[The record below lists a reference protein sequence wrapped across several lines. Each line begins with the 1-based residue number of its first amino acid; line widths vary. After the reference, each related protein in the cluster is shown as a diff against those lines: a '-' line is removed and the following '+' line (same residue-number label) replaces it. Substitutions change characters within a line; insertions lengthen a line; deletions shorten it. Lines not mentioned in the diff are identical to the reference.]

1 MIEPGSDERNTFP
14 GLKLLKALAPFQ
26 FFSYIYN
33 IQLITRYFY
42 RASKYRNRES
52 KTRPGWQ

>member
-1 MIEPGSDERNTFP
+1 MNETLSR

-33 IQLITRYFY
+33 IQLITRYFS
-42 RASKYRNRES
+42 RSFLTPWKS
-52 KTRPGWQ
+52 PP

>member
-33 IQLITRYFY
+33 IQLITRYFS
-42 RASKYRNRES
+42 RSFLTPWKS
-52 KTRPGWQ
+52 PP